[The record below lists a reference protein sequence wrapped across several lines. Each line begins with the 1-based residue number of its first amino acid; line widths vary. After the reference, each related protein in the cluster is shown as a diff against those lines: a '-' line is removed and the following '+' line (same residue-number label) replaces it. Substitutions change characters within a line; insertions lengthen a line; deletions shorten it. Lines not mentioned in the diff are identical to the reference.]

1 MSYKKERTL
10 ILIKPDGVKRKLVG
24 EIVSRFEKVGLKIIA
39 IKMLVP
45 TKALAQGHY
54 PSTPDWY
61 RSVGEKSLDVFRE
74 KGIKDPYKIGKIIK
88 KRLSSFISSGSVV
101 VMVPEGSQAVD
112 IARKIVGSTE
122 PLKSDVGTIRGDFTV
137 DSYKLADQE
146 NRAVQNLV
154 HASSSQKEAKREIN
168 VWFNKKELVK

>member
-1 MSYKKERTL
+1 MSSRRERTL

-45 TKALAQGHY
+45 TKALAQRHY

-61 RSVGEKSLDVFRE
+61 RSVGKKLIGTYGKEKV
-74 KGIKDPYKIGKIIK
+74 KDPLKVGKIVK
-88 KRLSSFISSGSVV
+88 KRLCEFVSSGPVV
-101 VMVPEGSQAVD
+101 AIVLKGPQAVD

-146 NRAVQNLV
+146 DRAVQNLV
-154 HASSSQKEAKREIN
+154 HASSSRKESKREIN

>member
-1 MSYKKERTL
+1 MSSRRERTL
-10 ILIKPDGVKRKLVG
+10 ILIKRDGVRRKLVG
-24 EIVSRFEKVGLKIIA
+24 EIISRFEKVGLEIIA
-39 IKMLVP
+39 VKMLVP
-45 TKALAQGHY
+45 TKTLTQRHY
-54 PSTPDWY
+54 PSTVDWY
-61 RSVGEKSLDVFRE
+61 KSVGRKLLNTYGEDKSEDSL
-74 KGIKDPYKIGKIIK
+74 KLGKIVK
-88 KRLSSFISSGSVV
+88 KRLCEFVSSGPVV
-101 VMVPEGSQAVD
+101 AIILKGSQAVD

-154 HASSSQKEAKREIN
+154 HASSSQKESKREMN